1 MMNVFFFR
9 VPLIINQALRINFGL
24 AFKMTFL
31 LWCVCGGLLLHMF
44 ESNYFTMLVKP
55 VYEKPIDTAQDVL
68 DRGLTVI
75 YLRESESIQE
85 IEKNSASYITR
96 QLAERGIVP
105 KVKFCSGYGNI
116 IVITF
121 FQKIEWVMIFYGK
134 GKKSLIKTNI
144 F

>member
-1 MMNVFFFR
+1 
-9 VPLIINQALRINFGL
+9 
-24 AFKMTFL
+24 
-31 LWCVCGGLLLHMF
+31 
-44 ESNYFTMLVKP
+44 MLVKP

-121 FQKIEWVMIFYGK
+121 FK
-134 GKKSLIKTNI
+134 GL
-144 F
+144 

>member
-1 MMNVFFFR
+1 MNFSLFR
-9 VPLIINQALRINFGL
+9 VPFIIDQALRIRFGL
-24 AFKMTFL
+24 ASKMTFL
-31 LWCVCGGLLLHMF
+31 LWCLCGGLLLHMF
-44 ESNYFTMLVKP
+44 ESTFFSMLMKP
-55 VYEKPIDTAQDVL
+55 VYETPIDTAQDIL

-105 KVKFCSGYGNI
+105 KVIFCSGYRNI

-121 FQKIEWVMIFYGK
+121 FK
-134 GKKSLIKTNI
+134 GL
-144 F
+144 

>member
-44 ESNYFTMLVKP
+44 ESTFFSMLIKP
-55 VYEKPIDTAQDVL
+55 VYETPINTAQDVL

-75 YLRESESIQE
+75 YPPTTESRVEL
-85 IEKNSASYITR
+85 EKNSPSFITR
-96 QLAERGIVP
+96 QLAERTIVT
-105 KVKFCSGYGNI
+105 KVIFCYKHKNI
-116 IVITF
+116 LLIRF
-121 FQKIEWVMIFYGK
+121 FKRIGMNMTGGF
-134 GKKSLIKTNI
+134 
-144 F
+144 

>member
-1 MMNVFFFR
+1 MTDGDYGCHESRGKVSVCAPGIGYLPSYWFSRYPARLAPTWNILKVFD
-9 VPLIINQALRINFGL
+9 PISWILL
-24 AFKMTFL
+24 FL
-31 LWCVCGGLLLHMF
+31 SILF
-44 ESNYFTMLVKP
+44 SMLMKP
-55 VYEKPIDTAQDVL
+55 VYETPIDTAQDIL

-105 KVKFCSGYGNI
+105 KVIFCSGYRNI

-121 FQKIEWVMIFYGK
+121 FK
-134 GKKSLIKTNI
+134 GL
-144 F
+144 